1 MTHYFKNSENTPSN
15 RRELTLRFL
24 GLDLTFISDDGIF
37 SKSKADEGSLL
48 LAQSA
53 IEEKLTGAI
62 LDMGCGYG
70 LVGLLVKKF
79 NPEITIEGIDVN
91 IKAVECAK
99 ASAARLEL
107 EADYTVKD
115 GREDLG
121 GLYDC
126 ILLNPPIRTGKTTIF
141 ELYRN
146 AYKHLKPQGSL
157 IIVIRRQQGAASS
170 FKELQSIF
178 PVVSRIKIHK
188 GYEILKSVKD

>member
-15 RRELTLRFL
+15 RRELSFRFL

-37 SKSKADEGSLL
+37 AKSKPDEGSLL
-48 LAQSA
+48 LAQTA
-53 IEEKLTGAI
+53 IEMKLSGQI

-79 NPEITIEGIDVN
+79 DPSVTIDGIDVN
-91 IKAVECAK
+91 IRAVECAS
-99 ASAARLEL
+99 ASAARLGL
-107 EADYTVKD
+107 QASYTVKD
-115 GREDLG
+115 GRAELG
-121 GLYDC
+121 QVYDA
-126 ILLNPPIRTGKTTIF
+126 ILLNPPIRTGKETIF

-146 AYKHLKPQGSL
+146 AYQHLKPQGSL

-178 PVVSRIKIHK
+178 PTVSRIKHHK
-188 GYEILKSVKD
+188 GYEIIKSDKG